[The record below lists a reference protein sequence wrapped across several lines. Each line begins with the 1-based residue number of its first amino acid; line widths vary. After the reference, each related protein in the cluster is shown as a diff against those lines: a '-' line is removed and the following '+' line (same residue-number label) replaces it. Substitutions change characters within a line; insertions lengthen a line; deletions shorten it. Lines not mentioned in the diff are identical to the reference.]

1 MTQVIFPLLTALA
14 LSAIAAF
21 YSVIGLAQI
30 FPGSF
35 WPIIIMGAVLEVAKL
50 VTVSW
55 LYNNWKATT
64 RALKYYF
71 LTAIVLL
78 MLITSMGIFGYLSK
92 AHLESN
98 VTLGA
103 NTVQLRTVEAQ
114 EKIARERL
122 NYLLKQASDPE
133 KITPRVDRD
142 IRATQAEL
150 KKLSEQK
157 LPLMA
162 EENKLAAEIG
172 PIKYIAEM
180 FYDKDDPS
188 FIDKAVRSVI
198 ITIIIVFDPLA
209 ILLLIAA
216 QQSYRKLKPHQK
228 QINWP
233 RFTRKEEKPLD
244 KQPDDDVPF
253 KPYLDTTSNEIIPK
267 NKITKMD
274 GGTF

>member
-1 MTQVIFPLLTALA
+1 
-14 LSAIAAF
+14 
-21 YSVIGLAQI
+21 
-30 FPGSF
+30 
-35 WPIIIMGAVLEVAKL
+35 
-50 VTVSW
+50 
-55 LYNNWKATT
+55 
-64 RALKYYF
+64 
-71 LTAIVLL
+71 
-78 MLITSMGIFGYLSK
+78 
-92 AHLESN
+92 
-98 VTLGA
+98 
-103 NTVQLRTVEAQ
+103 
-114 EKIARERL
+114 
-122 NYLLKQASDPE
+122 
-133 KITPRVDRD
+133 
-142 IRATQAEL
+142 
-150 KKLSEQK
+150 
-157 LPLMA
+157 
-162 EENKLAAEIG
+162 
-172 PIKYIAEM
+172 M

>member
-1 MTQVIFPLLTALA
+1 MTQVFLPFLTAIA

-35 WPIIIMGAVLEVAKL
+35 WPIVIMGSVLEISKL

-55 LYNNWKATT
+55 LYNNWNDTV
-64 RALKYYF
+64 RLMRYYF
-71 LTAIVLL
+71 SIAVVLL

-103 NTVQLRTVEAQ
+103 NAVQLRTIESQ

-122 NYLLKQASDPE
+122 QYLLKKAGEDPAKIARRTDQAIQE
-133 KITPRVDRD
+133 
-142 IRATQAEL
+142 TQAEL
-150 KKLSEQK
+150 KKLAEQK
-157 LPLMA
+157 LPLMR

-180 FYDKDDPS
+180 FYDKEDPS
-188 FIDKAVRSVI
+188 FIDKAVRAVI
-198 ITIIIVFDPLA
+198 IVIIIVFDPLA

-216 QQSYRKLKPHQK
+216 QQTYRNLKQEEEPKEEPKKAKKKKKVDLPPSVSLESFIDTNTEIVPKK
-228 QINWP
+228 QI
-233 RFTRKEEKPLD
+233 TRL
-244 KQPDDDVPF
+244 
-253 KPYLDTTSNEIIPK
+253 
-267 NKITKMD
+267 D
-274 GGTF
+274 GGSF